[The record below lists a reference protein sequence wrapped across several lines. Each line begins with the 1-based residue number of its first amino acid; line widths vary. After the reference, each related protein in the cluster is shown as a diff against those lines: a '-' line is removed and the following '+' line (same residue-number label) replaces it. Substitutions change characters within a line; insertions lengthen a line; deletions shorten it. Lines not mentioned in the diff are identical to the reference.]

1 MREENWVCTSGPG
14 ISSYY
19 SNPTK
24 AVHTLYNWHNI
35 AISDSDLSNIEY
47 IDSLKHPELLA
58 ASVQKAFLNKGIA
71 LTRGD
76 KDFADLFACTDPEI
90 NPILIVAVAKVH
102 AQYEKDEDGT
112 PKNENF
118 TVLLL
123 LFQSEPH
130 VCLPFSDTSMNLHLG
145 DMIRKKD
152 YRKNGTFNKYMKVNV
167 NHRLV
172 PIQNIP
178 VSNRTIEREL
188 QFKAY
193 YTTGVANKRA
203 A

>member
-1 MREENWVCTSGPG
+1 MRKANLVCTSGPG

-24 AVHTLYNWHNI
+24 AVRTLFNWHNI

-47 IDSLKHPELLA
+47 IDSLKHPELLT

-76 KDFADLFACTDPEI
+76 KDFADVFACTDPEI

-102 AQYEKDEDGT
+102 ALYEKDEEGT
-112 PKNENF
+112 PQNENF

-130 VCLPFSDTSMNLHLG
+130 VCLPFSDTHCNLHLG
-145 DMIRKKD
+145 TMCREKD
-152 YRKNGTFNKYMKVNV
+152 YRQNGTFDKYMKKKV
-167 NHRLV
+167 NHR
-172 PIQNIP
+172 N
-178 VSNRTIEREL
+178 
-188 QFKAY
+188 
-193 YTTGVANKRA
+193 
-203 A
+203 